1 MQKRTTLAAAAGLAL
16 ALGAP
21 LVASVPANAAATT
34 TPSSVSA
41 SPTIPFYGPGVRSVD
56 GERPDE
62 TTFDDGS
69 PADFFGFDGH
79 AATRTAELY
88 NTSWAEQTAHVEQR
102 LDGEGAWNEVASF
115 HMEGQLDKAQFTFT
129 VPEDAGYAEYRLSST
144 NDQGDRTA
152 YRVFY
157 VVEY

>member
-1 MQKRTTLAAAAGLAL
+1 MQKRTTLAAATGLVL

-21 LVASVPANAAATT
+21 LVASIPATAATVSA
-34 TPSSVSA
+34 PSSVSA
-41 SPTIPFYGPGVRSVD
+41 SPTIPFSGPGVRSVD
-56 GERPDE
+56 GVWPDE
-62 TTFDDGS
+62 TTFEDGS

-79 AATRTAELY
+79 AATRTAEIF
-88 NTSWAEQTAHVEQR
+88 NTSWSKQTAHVEQR

-115 HMEGQLDKAQFTFT
+115 HMEGQLDKAHFTFT
-129 VPEDAGYAEYRLSST
+129 VPEDAGFAEYRLSST
-144 NDQGDRTA
+144 NEQGDRTG